1 MERKEVSPIF
11 IWLLITHAVHAANG
25 YLVHQFLDS
34 TSNQRTDHWGGSAEN
49 RSRFG
54 LEILRVLGDIF
65 GPNVSVK
72 LSPAGGYNDVGMPLD
87 ETRQTYQY
95 FITEADKLRLSY
107 ITLVRYVRKRDL
119 EYHGKLRSTVHD
131 VLEDYK
137 PFIHNSRVF
146 LNADVSPEEGEALV
160 ASGRIDGIFIGFSW
174 ITHPDL
180 VKRLE
185 QGIPLNNAP
194 NFAGLQPQKAEGDW
208 SIGYTDYPTI
218 SRL

>member
-1 MERKEVSPIF
+1 MDYPLFLFISP
-11 IWLLITHAVHAANG
+11 LTTRTVHAANG

-34 TSNQRTDHWGGSAEN
+34 TSNQRSDQWGGSAEN

-54 LEILRVLGDIF
+54 LEILKVLGGIF

-107 ITLVRYVRKRDL
+107 ITLVRYVRRRDV
-119 EYHGKLRSTVHD
+119 EYDGELRSTVHD
-131 VLEDYK
+131 VVEDYK
-137 PFIHNSRVF
+137 PFILKSRVF
-146 LNADVSPEEGEALV
+146 LNAGISPEEGEALI
-160 ASGRIDGIFIGFSW
+160 ATGNIDGIFIGFNW

-180 VKRLE
+180 VRRLE
-185 QGIPLNNAP
+185 QGISLDNAP
-194 NFAGLQPQKAEGDW
+194 NYPALQPQKTETDW

-218 SRL
+218 SQQ